1 MKTVF
6 KLGLLI
12 SSLWSRLVLA
22 EHNGAHVNVEVPPLS
37 PRAAQGQVVFNDN
50 CASCNGVNAQ
60 GGASGPPL
68 IHDIYNPGHHGNKAF
83 VSAMQNGVQAHH
95 WRFGNMPAQP
105 QVGLSDMLALI
116 RFVREVQEYNGI
128 VTKQHKM

>member
-12 SSLWSRLVLA
+12 SSLWSSLVLA

-50 CASCNGVNAQ
+50 CASCHGVNAQ

-68 IHDIYNPGHHGNKAF
+68 IHDIYNPRSPRQQSLCQRHAKRCASPSLAF
-83 VSAMQNGVQAHH
+83 WQHAL
-95 WRFGNMPAQP
+95 
-105 QVGLSDMLALI
+105 LSPKL
-116 RFVREVQEYNGI
+116 V
-128 VTKQHKM
+128 